1 MPGSDSRPFFLNL
14 IKIRLPV
21 TGVISIF
28 HRISGVIL
36 FLAIP
41 WFIYLFEMSLRGERE
56 FNQVMLDLQQFWV
69 KLFLIILLW
78 SIVHHF
84 YAGLRFLCTDF
95 DLGLSKQQSR
105 LTAWLVILL
114 ELVTFVMIMYGI
126 CV

>member
-36 FLAIP
+36 FMAIP
-41 WFIYLFEMSLRGERE
+41 WFIYQFELSLHSERG
-56 FNQVMLDLQQFWV
+56 FNQVILDLQQFWV

-78 SIVHHF
+78 SLVHHF
-84 YAGLRFLCTDF
+84 YAGLRFLFTDF
-95 DLGLSKQQSR
+95 DLGLSKQHSR

-114 ELVTFVMIMYGI
+114 ELVTFVMIMYGV